1 MKLENEFN
9 GYLSNLAI
17 MTFKLH
23 NIHWNVEGMQFTA
36 VHTFTEGMYEHTF
49 EFLDDVAEL
58 EKMYETVPTSTVKEY
73 LEKAT
78 IEELPAKKF
87 SPTESFE
94 ILLADIEVLRKQ
106 ATELRNAC
114 EAEGWFSSQ
123 AVFEEQI
130 AYYNKQI
137 WFIKATLG

>member
-1 MKLENEFN
+1 MKLEKEFN
-9 GYLSNLAI
+9 EYLSNLAV

-36 VHTFTEGMYEHTF
+36 VHSFTEGMYENTF
-49 EFLDDVAEL
+49 EFLDAVAEL
-58 EKMYETVPTSTVKEY
+58 EKMYETMPVSTVKEY
-73 LEKAT
+73 LELAT
-78 IEELPAKKF
+78 IKEVPAKKF
-87 SPTESFE
+87 TPVESFE
-94 ILLADIEVLRKQ
+94 ILLGDVEILRKQ

-130 AYYNKQI
+130 EYYNKQI

>member
-9 GYLSNLAI
+9 GYLSNLAV

>member
-36 VHTFTEGMYEHTF
+36 VHKFTEGMYEHTF

-106 ATELRNAC
+106 ATERRNAC

>member
-36 VHTFTEGMYEHTF
+36 VHKFTEGMYEHTF

>member
-9 GYLSNLAI
+9 GYLSNLAV

-23 NIHWNVEGMQFTA
+23 NIHWNVEGMQFTS
-36 VHTFTEGMYEHTF
+36 VHSFTESMYDQTF
-49 EFLDDVAEL
+49 EFLDQVAEL

-73 LEKAT
+73 LEQAT
-78 IEELPAKKF
+78 IKELPGKKF
-87 SPTESFE
+87 SPVESFE
-94 ILLADIEVLRKQ
+94 ILLEDVETLRKQ
-106 ATELRNAC
+106 ATDLRNAC

-123 AVFEEQI
+123 TVFEDHI

>member
-36 VHTFTEGMYEHTF
+36 VHKFTEGMYEHTF

-94 ILLADIEVLRKQ
+94 ILLTDIEVLRKQ